1 MLRPKV
7 GDPEWRKSLAIKVIS
22 DDVACVILLACTHC
36 YHFRTLFA
44 RTTLKTDEC
53 IIQAGVCQ
61 QRCDVTRRSVGDQ
74 GLFRLERIYADFI
87 LGIDANQFIAAEL
100 DEFRRGFP
108 WKCEDNRHP
117 SLAEDIDLTAP
128 KLSITCSHRKQ
139 GLNGIVRERADL
151 RVNATSR
158 ELYIIKVISQ

>member
-7 GDPEWRKSLAIKVIS
+7 GDPERRKSLAIKVIS
-22 DDVACVILLACTHC
+22 DDVACIIPLAYTNC
-36 YHFRTLFA
+36 YHFRILFA
-44 RTTLKTDEC
+44 RTTLETNEC

-74 GLFRLERIYADFI
+74 GLFRLERIYTDFI
-87 LGIDANQFIAAEL
+87 LGVDAYQFIAAEL
-100 DEFRRGFP
+100 DEFCRGFP

-128 KLSITCSHRKQ
+128 ELSITCSNRKQ
-139 GLNGIVRERADL
+139 
-151 RVNATSR
+151 
-158 ELYIIKVISQ
+158 